1 MSYDAKCESVGYP
14 KMTQKQAKWAIKRE
28 QRQAKSQLKVIKKD
42 FLEELPQQ
50 LRDVMYDIL
59 WRWKEYDWFEDAWN
73 QYRYHVLDC
82 LEKGKKIKAP
92 GFIFNKLIDEQVKED
107 FLEREDLDLLHLED
121 NLDELFHF
129 GIKGQRWGMR
139 RYQNADGT
147 LTEAG
152 KIRYLK
158 GYKPG
163 DAESEKKA
171 EFDIDKWNK
180 DSENFDQQE
189 VKLVKEAGSI
199 SNQTSAAISTNKG
212 SKVINKKDYSKI
224 PDDEMRQRINRLT
237 MEKQYGDLTGDN
249 KYVMTGKEK
258 AKEILQTVGAVL
270 GIAASALTVGMLWKN
285 LKGTNIPNKVVDK
298 K

>member
-82 LEKGKKIKAP
+82 LDKGKKIKAP
-92 GFIFNKLIDEQVKED
+92 GFIFNKHIDEQVKED
-107 FLEREDLDLLHLED
+107 FLEREDLDLLHSEA
-121 NLDELFHF
+121 NLDELFHS
-129 GIKGQRWGMR
+129 GIKGQKWGVR
-139 RYQNADGT
+139 RYQNEDGT

-152 KIRYLK
+152 KLRYLK
-158 GYKPG
+158 GYNPDKPDSESKAVF
-163 DAESEKKA
+163 DA
-171 EFDIDKWNK
+171 DKWQK
-180 DSENFDQQE
+180 DVESYGNDE
-189 VKLVKEAGSI
+189 VKLVKEIGSM
-199 SNQTSAAISTNKG
+199 SNQAANAISTNKG
-212 SKVINKKDYSKI
+212 TKIINKKDYSKI
-224 PDDEMRQRINRLT
+224 PDEEMRKRINRLA
-237 MEKQYGDLTGDN
+237 MERQYGDLTGDN

-258 AKEILQTVGAVL
+258 AKEILQTVGAIF
-270 GIAASALTVGMLWKN
+270 GIAGSALTVGLLWKN
-285 LKGTNIPNKVVDK
+285 LRGNNYPNTVK